1 MPRYFH
7 LVPCKNYYIIGADP
21 LCVGFKWQKTK
32 DAVRWLL
39 IKIVGEEPV
48 MSRRF
53 AFILTLNFYCGKMSI
68 FYTYSPVDTLWHYYH
83 AAP

>member
-32 DAVRWLL
+32 DAVRWLQ
-39 IKIVGEEPV
+39 IKIVEGEPV

-53 AFILTLNFYCGKMSI
+53 AFILSLI
-68 FYTYSPVDTLWHYYH
+68 FHS
-83 AAP
+83 